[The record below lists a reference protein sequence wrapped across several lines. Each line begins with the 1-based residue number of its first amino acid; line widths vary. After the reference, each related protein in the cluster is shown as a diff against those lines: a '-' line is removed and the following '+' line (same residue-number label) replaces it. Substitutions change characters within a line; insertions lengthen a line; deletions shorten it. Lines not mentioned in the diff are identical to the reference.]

1 LTDALDY
8 DKIIEMVDAEGAQ
21 PSDASV
27 SIDLSSAFA
36 DEIEVKEL
44 KYSDVSAIV
53 EGVEPRKDSVP
64 EMRQQQPE
72 VQAPVAVPKHETSK
86 DMEGAAGVLKGIT
99 GGAGNELEE
108 TVTKEVEKKK
118 GEELVMPSLS
128 VQDQLADLEKIAEG
142 IKEKA
147 FDKEQL
153 KIISQEVAALSSEA
167 GKGREGLGDEQL
179 EIVMLRDHKVKEIT
193 GKLHLR

>member
-44 KYSDVSAIV
+44 KYADVSAIV
-53 EGVEPRKDSVP
+53 EGVEPRKESAP
-64 EMRQQQPE
+64 EIKQQQPE
-72 VQAPVAVPKHETSK
+72 VQAPVAIPKHETSK
-86 DMEGAAGVLKGIT
+86 EMEGAAGVLKGMV

-118 GEELVMPSLS
+118 GEDLVMPSLS

-142 IKEKA
+142 IKERA

-167 GKGREGLGDEQL
+167 GTGREGLGEEQL
-179 EIVMLRDHKVKEIT
+179 EIVMLRDQKVKEIK
-193 GKLHLR
+193 GKLHMR